1 MTVVNYGKI
10 DSVMRKNFSLE
21 SRVQRMLDFEAA
33 LARAQAKVGIVPNEA
48 TAAITHACAVANFE
62 LAALASDAEL
72 AGNLTIPLVK
82 QLTAN
87 VAKQNPE
94 AAKFVH
100 WGATSHDVIDTAL
113 VLQMRDAFDEFDT
126 ELRKLSDALVTKI
139 KQHRNTI
146 MVGRTLLQQA
156 LPITL
161 GFKMAGWLDGIT
173 RHRQRLNEVSKRAL
187 VLQFGGAVGTLA
199 SLGNQGQIVAKEL
212 ARELNLTLPD
222 ISWHSQRDRVAEV
235 ATLLGLITGSL
246 GKIAR
251 DVSLAMQTE
260 IGELSEP
267 TQAGR
272 GGSST
277 MPHKRNPVACAAIL
291 SAAIRVPG
299 LVATMLSA
307 MPQEHE
313 RGLGGWQAEWE
324 TLPEIFDVTFTALN
338 HAIEIIEG
346 LEIDEK
352 RMAANLNSSHG
363 LIMAEAVS
371 ITFAQVVGKAE
382 AHRIIEQAC
391 HRAQRDAK
399 PLLDIL
405 VEDVNVRAQLST
417 SQLNGIMNPANYLGA
432 TEEIIERVLQ
442 KAGEK

>member
-1 MTVVNYGKI
+1 MI
-10 DSVMRKNFSLE
+10 RKTFSLE
-21 SRVQRMLDFEAA
+21 LRVQRMLDFEAA
-33 LARAQAKVGIVPNEA
+33 LARAQAKVGIVAND
-48 TAAITHACAVANFE
+48 AASAIGAACVEANFDTS
-62 LAALASDAEL
+62 ALSREAEF
-72 AGNLTIPLVK
+72 AGNLAIPLVK
-82 QLTAN
+82 QLTTI

-100 WGATSHDVIDTAL
+100 WGATSQDVIDTAL
-113 VLQMRDAFDEFDT
+113 VLQMRDGLREFDT
-126 ELRKLSDALVTKI
+126 ALGKLSDALVTKI

-161 GFKMAGWLDGIT
+161 GFKMAGWLDGVT
-173 RHRQRLNEVSKRAL
+173 RHRQRLTEVQSRAL

-212 ARELNLTLPD
+212 ARELDLVLPD
-222 ISWHSQRDRVAEV
+222 MAWHGQRDRAVEV
-235 ATLLGLITGSL
+235 ATLLGLISGSL

-251 DVSLAMQTE
+251 DISLSMQTE

-313 RGLGGWQAEWE
+313 RGLGGWQAEWD
-324 TLPEIFDVTFTALN
+324 TLPEIFDLTFTALN
-338 HAIEIIEG
+338 HAIEVIEG
-346 LEIDEK
+346 IDIDAE
-352 RMAANLNSSHG
+352 RMVANLNSSHG

-371 ITFAQVVGKAE
+371 MNLAQFVGKTE
-382 AHRIIEQAC
+382 AHRIVEQAC
-391 HRAQRDAK
+391 HRAQSDAK

-405 VEDVNVRAQLST
+405 AEDVHVRVHLST
-417 SQLNGIMNPANYLGA
+417 SQLNEIMNPANYLGA

-442 KAGEK
+442 KAGVP

>member
-1 MTVVNYGKI
+1 MQT
-10 DSVMRKNFSLE
+10 NFSLD
-21 SRVQRMLDFEAA
+21 SRVQKMLDFEAA
-33 LARAQAKVGIVPNEA
+33 LARAQAKVGIVPNDA
-48 TAAITHACAVANFE
+48 AAAITHACAVANFDVP
-62 LAALASDAEL
+62 ALTGNAEI
-72 AGNLTIPLVK
+72 AGNLAIPLVK

-100 WGATSHDVIDTAL
+100 WGATSQDVIDTAL

-173 RHRQRLNEVSKRAL
+173 RHRQRLMELRPRAL
-187 VLQFGGAVGTLA
+187 VLQFGSAVGTLA
-199 SLGNQGQIVAKEL
+199 SLGNQGQMVAKEL
-212 ARELNLTLPD
+212 ARELDLALPD
-222 ISWHSQRDRVAEV
+222 IAWHSQRDRVAEV

-338 HAIEIIEG
+338 HAIEVIEG
-346 LEIDEK
+346 LEIDAE
-352 RMAANLNSSHG
+352 RMAANLNASHG

-371 ITFAQVVGKAE
+371 MTLAQFVGKAE
-382 AHRIIEQAC
+382 AHRIVEQGC
-391 HRAQRDAK
+391 LRAQRDSK
-399 PLLDIL
+399 PLLEIL
-405 VEDVNVRAQLST
+405 AEDVNVRTHLSA
-417 SQLNGIMNPANYLGA
+417 SQLNEIMNPANYLGA
-432 TEEIIERVLQ
+432 TEEIIEQVLR
-442 KAGEK
+442 KAGEI

>member
-1 MTVVNYGKI
+1 MKS
-10 DSVMRKNFSLE
+10 DSLMRETFSIE
-21 SRVQRMLDFEAA
+21 TRVQRMLDFEAA
-33 LARAQAKVGIVPNEA
+33 LARAQAKVGIVPNDA
-48 TAAITHACAVANFE
+48 AAAISVACVASNFDLTSLSRE
-62 LAALASDAEL
+62 AEL
-72 AGNLTIPLVK
+72 AGNLAIPLVK
-82 QLTAN
+82 QLTTN

-100 WGATSHDVIDTAL
+100 WGATSQDVIDTAL
-113 VLQMRDAFDEFDT
+113 VLQMRDGLCEFDT
-126 ELRKLSDALVTKI
+126 GLRRLSDALVTKI
-139 KQHRNTI
+139 KQHRNTF
-146 MVGRTLLQQA
+146 MVGRTLLQHA

-173 RHRQRLNEVSKRAL
+173 RHRHRLAEVRSRAL

-212 ARELNLTLPD
+212 ARELDLALPD
-222 ISWHSQRDRVAEV
+222 IAWHGQRDRVVEV

-251 DVSLAMQTE
+251 DISLSMQTE

-267 TQAGR
+267 TQVGR

-313 RGLGGWQAEWE
+313 RALGGWQAEWE
-324 TLPEIFDVTFTALN
+324 TLPEIFDLTFTALN

-346 LEIDEK
+346 LEIDAK
-352 RMAANLNSSHG
+352 RMAANLDASHG

-371 ITFAQVVGKAE
+371 MKLAQFVGKSE
-382 AHRIIEQAC
+382 AHRIVEQAC
-391 HRAQRDAK
+391 QRAQRDAK

-405 VEDVNVRAQLST
+405 VEDANVGAHLST
-417 SQLNGIMNPANYLGA
+417 SQLNEIMNPSNYLGA
-432 TEEIIERVLQ
+432 IAEIIERVLQ
-442 KAGEK
+442 KVGVQ

>member
-1 MTVVNYGKI
+1 MTI
-10 DSVMRKNFSLE
+10 L
-21 SRVQRMLDFEAA
+21 SREA
-33 LARAQAKVGIVPNEA
+33 K
-48 TAAITHACAVANFE
+48 F
-62 LAALASDAEL
+62 
-72 AGNLTIPLVK
+72 AGNLAIPLVK
-82 QLTAN
+82 QLTAE

-100 WGATSHDVIDTAL
+100 WGATSQDVIDTAL
-113 VLQMRDAFDEFDT
+113 VLQMRDGLREFDAA
-126 ELRKLSDALVTKI
+126 LRKLSDALVTKI
-139 KQHRNTI
+139 KQHRNTL
-146 MVGRTLLQQA
+146 MVGRTMLQQA

-173 RHRQRLNEVSKRAL
+173 RHRQRLMEFRPRAL
-187 VLQFGGAVGTLA
+187 ALQFGGAVGTLA
-199 SLGNQGQIVAKEL
+199 SLGNQGQTVAKEL
-212 ARELNLTLPD
+212 ARELDLALPD
-222 ISWHSQRDRVAEV
+222 IAWHSQRDRVVEV

-251 DVSLAMQTE
+251 DISLSMQTE

-267 TQAGR
+267 TQVGR

-313 RGLGGWQAEWE
+313 RALGGWQAEWE
-324 TLPEIFDVTFTALN
+324 TLPEIFDLTFTALKN
-338 HAIEIIEG
+338 TIDVIGG
-346 LEIDEK
+346 LEIDAK
-352 RMAANLNSSHG
+352 RMEANLNASHG

-371 ITFAQVVGKAE
+371 MTLAQFVGKAG
-382 AHRIIEQAC
+382 AHRIVEQAC

-399 PLLDIL
+399 PLLEIL
-405 VEDVNVRAQLST
+405 TEDVSVSAHLSM
-417 SQLNGIMNPANYLGA
+417 SQLNEIMNPANYLGT
-432 TEEIIERVLQ
+432 TEKIIEQVLRRVH
-442 KAGEK
+442 EI